1 VGRKIQ
7 NITIVVEHT
16 GKRIPV
22 EELDEDITVGE
33 LLKTIAYKTN
43 LPAGTSEILVRLST
57 HKQLLTHQTFKT
69 IGIENDE
76 VLLADFERVAGGNIS
91 FYENGRPKEIEF
103 TPEETNSVIEIL
115 RESQAIQNGYA
126 ASPLRDVGVF
136 ARIFL
141 KLRGVL
147 QGFGEHQDT
156 DTADAQKLLQ
166 DQVLSSL
173 HRQLITHRK
182 NLNRLEEQ
190 LAKYGQMDT
199 PLYLLNRIDGE
210 KAENQHL
217 EKQLNEESGGFDGR

>member
-1 VGRKIQ
+1 MGRKIQ

-115 RESQAIQNGYA
+115 RESQAIQN
-126 ASPLRDVGVF
+126 
-136 ARIFL
+136 
-141 KLRGVL
+141 
-147 QGFGEHQDT
+147 Q
-156 DTADAQKLLQ
+156 
-166 DQVLSSL
+166 
-173 HRQLITHRK
+173 
-182 NLNRLEEQ
+182 
-190 LAKYGQMDT
+190 
-199 PLYLLNRIDGE
+199 
-210 KAENQHL
+210 
-217 EKQLNEESGGFDGR
+217 